1 MNGVD
6 VLRVQAACD
15 ELWPHSERQVDDDRL
30 ALRVKLWQEI
40 LAGITAPEAEAAIAS
55 LAAEGEKFAPVI
67 RVIRKRA
74 LALRQQIT
82 GSGGVPSG
90 ADAWAEVLQLIQR
103 RGHIRPPEAEHCSHP
118 AIFKAVETFGWMN
131 LCLSENQMADRAHF
145 IKFYED
151 ISSRFRDHMAGP
163 ARSLGGPALGAGDG
177 RVLDSG
183 SPTSEDEAP
192 YARRSSE

>member
-1 MNGVD
+1 MNEAD
-6 VLRVQAACD
+6 VLRVQAVCD
-15 ELWPHSERQVDDDRL
+15 ELWPHSERAVDDDRL
-30 ALRVKLWQEI
+30 TVRVKLWQQI
-40 LAGITAPEAEAAIAS
+40 LAGITAPEAEAAIVS
-55 LAAEGEKFAPVI
+55 LAAEGKEFAPVVG
-67 RVIRKRA
+67 VIRKRA
-74 LALRQQIT
+74 LALRQQVT

-90 ADAWAEVLQLIQR
+90 ADAWAEVLRLIQR
-103 RGHIRPPEAEHCSHP
+103 RGYMNPPEVEDCSHP
-118 AIFKAVETFGWMN
+118 AVHRATETFGWMN

-183 SPTSEDEAP
+183 SPASEDESP
-192 YARRSSE
+192 YV

>member
-1 MNGVD
+1 MTPEDSARLITRLAVTWPNYKMPTDPDLLALTVE
-6 VLRVQAACD
+6 VWCD
-15 ELWPHSERQVDDDRL
+15 ELD
-30 ALRVKLWQEI
+30 
-40 LAGITAPEAEAAIAS
+40 GIAAPEAVQAVKS
-55 LAAEGEKFAPVI
+55 LSAEGGKFAPAVGE
-67 RVIRKRA
+67 IRKRA
-74 LALRQQIT
+74 LELRQQVT

-145 IKFYED
+145 IRFYED
-151 ISSRFRDHMAGP
+151 IASRFRDHMAGP
-163 ARSLGGPALGAGDG
+163 AQVLGGPALGAGDG

-183 SPTSEDEAP
+183 SLASEDEAP

>member
-1 MNGVD
+1 M
-6 VLRVQAACD
+6 LRVQAVCD
-15 ELWPHSERQVDDDRL
+15 ELWPHSERAVDDDRL
-30 ALRVKLWQEI
+30 TVRVELRQEI
-40 LAGITAPEAEAAIAS
+40 DDGITAAGAQAAMAYV
-55 LAAEGEKFAPVI
+55 EGAGKEFAPVVG
-67 RVIRKRA
+67 VIRKRA
-74 LALRQQIT
+74 LALRQQVT

-145 IKFYED
+145 IRFYED
-151 ISSRFRDHMAGP
+151 ISSRFRDHRAGP
-163 ARSLGGPALGAGDG
+163 AQSLGGPALGAGDG

-183 SPTSEDEAP
+183 SPASEDEVP
-192 YARRSSE
+192 YA